1 MTVWKYR
8 LSIILPETDKPALN
22 ALFTAIG
29 PETDGEANSFGVPL
43 SATGQEPVTHRGA
56 SGSITEE
63 MRVLIQDIFAD
74 EFQNSVIEIWPN
86 YINNWA
92 EFLAENSLMAIEPEE
107 V

>member
-8 LSIILPETDKPALN
+8 LNIILPETDKPALN

-63 MRVLIQDIFAD
+63 MRGLIQDIFVA
-74 EFQNSVIEIWPN
+74 EFANCTIEIWPH
-86 YINNWA
+86 YMNNWT
-92 EFLAENSLMAIEPEE
+92 EFIAANNLMAIEPEDL
-107 V
+107 